1 MTANTF
7 TKFRNSYKPDPFAK
21 RPSTYSTP
29 KELGKLVGGRATG
42 YSEFLRL
49 VACTSLT
56 GGLLRFLIPDDSLPL
71 SLTSWNSP
79 NGWSRSWTRYE
90 KRLFV
95 FAYDWLGRQI
105 AFDRKRVISD
115 ELMVAM
121 LEPGTGELL
130 EVPANFVQFIEEEL
144 IQHDDAAL
152 ASSFYREWRSSGGQ
166 VPKPHQCVG
175 YRIPMFLG
183 GADAVD
189 NLEIIDLDVYV
200 TITGQLFEGTLS
212 LLPGQ
217 KISEISIR

>member
-1 MTANTF
+1 MTVTTF
-7 TKFRNSYKPDPFAK
+7 TKFRNSYRPDPFAK

-42 YSEFLRL
+42 YSEFLRF
-49 VACTSLT
+49 VACTSLR

-79 NGWSRSWTRYE
+79 DGWSRSWTRYE

-95 FAYDWLGRQI
+95 F
-105 AFDRKRVISD
+105 DRKRVISD
-115 ELMVAM
+115 ELMVTM

-130 EVPANFVQFIEEEL
+130 EVPANFVQFIEVEL

-166 VPKPHQCVG
+166 VPKPNQCVG
-175 YRIPMFLG
+175 YGIPMFLG

-189 NLEIIDLDVYV
+189 NLEIIDVDVYV
-200 TITGQLFEGTLS
+200 TITGQLFERTLS